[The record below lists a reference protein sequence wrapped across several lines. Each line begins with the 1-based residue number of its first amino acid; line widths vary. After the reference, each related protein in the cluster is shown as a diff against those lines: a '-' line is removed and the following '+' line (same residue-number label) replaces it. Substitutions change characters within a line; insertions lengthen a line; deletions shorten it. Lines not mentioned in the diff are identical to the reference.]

1 MIGNYVDT
9 SSYFTVYPYGEVV
22 LGADP
27 SGYYIW
33 WDTVTGSQTG
43 TFTIEGVTYNESDYS
58 VSQLKYYFYG
68 FNGTITESAF
78 ISASPMKKL
87 STNALVISSYAFAYD
102 THLSS
107 LSLPNCISIG
117 DYAFYARISSNSNY
131 TLKRVNLPACQ
142 YIGNYAFGGSRQ
154 NLQYLTAPVCSYVAS
169 YAFASTNI
177 RMLSLPKCKY
187 VGYRFVYDNAV
198 LSGVS
203 LPECEYI
210 ESYAFESAGRHES
223 ISTFYIPKCKYIGSH
238 IFYNGVLYLSEGL
251 YLPECEY
258 IGEYAFEYQRIVLFI
273 DLPKCSYVG
282 AGAFRG
288 EPYVDPD
295 MPYLRY
301 HAPSYINLPEC
312 KYIGGGAFYYCRPVS
327 SICAPKC
334 EYIGGGA
341 FGSCSHLTSINL
353 PSCKT
358 LDGGVFRSCT
368 SLSLVS
374 LPVCEYVGSY
384 AFENTALSQIT
395 LPVCSY
401 IERVAF
407 FDCSNLTEITLR
419 STSVCGLRHS
429 NAFEYTP
436 IGSFSGTIYVPYSLL
451 SDYRVAP
458 VWSYFASI
466 IQPINN

>member
-33 WDTVTGSQTG
+33 WSTVTGSQTG

-78 ISASPMKKL
+78 ISASPMKQL

-142 YIGNYAFGGSRQ
+142 YIGNYAFGGNRR
-154 NLQYLTAPVCSYVAS
+154 NLQYLTAPVCSYVGS

-177 RMLSLPKCKY
+177 GMLSLPKCKY
-187 VGYRFVYDNAV
+187 VGYRFVYDNTSI
-198 LSGVS
+198 SGVS

-210 ESYAFESAGRHES
+210 ESRAFESAGRHNG
-223 ISTFYIPKCKYIGSH
+223 ITTFYIPKCKYIGSH
-238 IFYNGVLYLSEGL
+238 IFYNGILYVSEGL

-258 IGEYAFEYQRIVLFI
+258 IGEYAFEHQRFSSII

-282 AGAFRG
+282 EGAFLG
-288 EPYVDPD
+288 TDAEG
-295 MPYLRY
+295 LRY
-301 HAPSYINLPEC
+301 HTPSYINLPEC
-312 KYIGGGAFYYCRPVS
+312 KYIGSGAFHYCKPVS

-341 FGSCSHLTSINL
+341 FESCSYLTSINL

-358 LDGGVFRSCT
+358 LYGAVFRSCT

-374 LPVCEYVGSY
+374 LPVCESVGNG
-384 AFENTALSQIT
+384 AFRNTALSQIT
-395 LPVCSY
+395 LPVCAH
-401 IERVAF
+401 IGKDAF
-407 FDCSNLTEITLR
+407 LGCSNLSEITLR
-419 STSVCGLRHS
+419 SNSVCVLSHS
-429 NAFEYTP
+429 DAFLYTP
-436 IGSFSGTIYVPYSLL
+436 IESFSGTIYVPYSLL

>member
-33 WDTVTGSQTG
+33 WETLSRWPGS
-43 TFTIEGVTYNESDYS
+43 FTIEGVTYDASNYS
-58 VSQLKYYFYG
+58 VSQAKYYFYG

-78 ISASPMKKL
+78 TSAAPMTKL
-87 STNALVISSYAFAYD
+87 STNALVIASRAFAGQEKIS
-102 THLSS
+102 T

-117 DYAFYARISSNSNY
+117 DDAFGAQITSNSTY

-142 YIGNYAFGGSRQ
+142 YIGNGAFGGNRR
-154 NLQYLTAPVCSYVAS
+154 NLQYLTAPVCSYVGS

-187 VGYRFVYDNAV
+187 VGYRFVYDNTTI
-198 LSGVS
+198 SGVS

-210 ESYAFESAGRHES
+210 ESYAFESAGRHYF

-238 IFYNGVLYLSEGL
+238 IFYNGLLYMSEGL

-258 IGEYAFEYQRIVLFI
+258 IGEYAFEHQRIIGFI

-282 AGAFRG
+282 SGAFRG
-288 EPYVDPD
+288 TNYADPD
-295 MPYLRY
+295 EAHLSYNS
-301 HAPSYINLPEC
+301 PSYINLPEC
-312 KYIGGGAFYYCRPVS
+312 KYIGSGAFHYCRPVS

-341 FGSCSHLTSINL
+341 FEDCSYLTSINL

-358 LDGGVFRSCT
+358 LYGAVFRSCT

-374 LPVCEYVGSY
+374 LPVCESVGNG
-384 AFENTALSQIT
+384 AFRNTALSQIT
-395 LPVCSY
+395 LPVCAH
-401 IERVAF
+401 IGQDAF
-407 FDCSNLTEITLR
+407 LGCSNLSEITLR
-419 STSVCGLRHS
+419 STSVCVLSHS
-429 NAFEYTP
+429 NAFLYTP
-436 IGSFSGTIYVPYSLL
+436 IESFSGTIYVPYSLL